1 MYRKIII
8 ILLSVL
14 FFSCSHPE
22 KSKVIEMQ
30 PTIDVE
36 PHLWLHLDGW
46 DATTVEMKHS
56 STYINLDCKNNAY
69 TTWVK
74 NTKNFEKTEVFLP
87 AHSKLQENS
96 GVLRRVRPSRTPR
109 MRMQQVQCPGTA
121 ILSNKTRQPMHQLN
135 VLECKQRQ
143 VFIDPGRVFVL
154 GPGGKLETTTPE
166 KLTVGQVRTWLWQE
180 SGEWWAVS
188 IGVVYV
194 DEKRVIWHR
203 EGPVRSALF
212 GPADRIALR
221 DGQIDIY
228 MQADL
233 LLGSL
238 RAMFA
243 TIRRSHYAHVQAVI
257 TETADLE
264 EALAM
269 VPGSWAAPL
278 RERFASEILEF
289 VQERAIEGW
298 RVFVS
303 GATTVTPVVRRVDP
317 AVFAGGSERMRTT
330 PEGVEF
336 AWVQPGENER
346 RWLENTLA
354 KIGLTPQNDV
364 FLRRVLDGWRLELP
378 PGWKVGSCPRGK
390 TVCYPTS
397 EEGVRVTA
405 SWIRSWCAFWPSFAF
420 YENP

>member
-1 MYRKIII
+1 MPRTIII
-8 ILLSVL
+8 ILFTVL
-14 FFSCSHPE
+14 LFSCSQQK
-22 KSKVIEMQ
+22 KSKVVEIQ
-30 PTIDVE
+30 PTIQVD
-36 PHLWLHLDGW
+36 PQLWLHLDGW
-46 DATTVEMKHS
+46 DATTIG
-56 STYINLDCKNNAY
+56 INRASAHVDCENYACQ
-69 TTWVK
+69 TWFK
-74 NTKNFEKTEVFLP
+74 NTNTLEQIEAFLP
-87 AHSKLQENS
+87 ASSKIQKTL
-96 GVLRRVRPSRTPR
+96 GVLQHVRPSRTPR
-109 MRMQQVQCPGTA
+109 MRMQSVACPGEA
-121 ILSNKTRQPMHQLN
+121 LIANKSGKPGHQLK

-154 GPGGKLETTTPE
+154 GPGGKLEQAIKE
-166 KLTVGQVRTWLWQE
+166 KLSVGQVRTWLWQE

-188 IGVVYV
+188 VGVLYV

-203 EGPVRSALF
+203 EGPVRNALF
-212 GPADRIALR
+212 GAADRIALR

-228 MQADL
+228 MQADF

-238 RAMFA
+238 RALFT
-243 TIRRSHYAHVQAVI
+243 TIRRSPHVHVQAVI

-269 VPGSWAAPL
+269 APGSWAAPL

-289 VQERAIEGW
+289 AQERAVEGW
-298 RVFVS
+298 RVFFS

-317 AVFAGGSERMRTT
+317 AVFAELAERMRTT

-364 FLRRVLDGWRLELP
+364 FLRRVPDGWRLELP
-378 PGWKVGSCPRGK
+378 LGWKVGSCPRGK
-390 TVCYPTS
+390 PVCFPTS
-397 EEGVRVTA
+397 EEGARVAA
-405 SWIRSWCAFWPSFAF
+405 SWIRSWCAFWPSNAVS
-420 YENP
+420 ENP